1 MSVNN
6 LEVPNGYS
14 ISELKKHPMVVI
26 NELSNNT
33 GKGFVFKNS
42 KPVAVLLTLDEYK
55 KLIGDDK
62 CDE

>member
-1 MSVNN
+1 
-6 LEVPNGYS
+6 
-14 ISELKKHPMVVI
+14 MVVI